1 MTRLFVRRTKFST
14 LIVFGSALPFL
25 LLACVH
31 GATASPVLTVGEATT
46 VSNALILV
54 IKIETPK
61 APGSAPT
68 PSLAAGGSR

>member
-1 MTRLFVRRTKFST
+1 MTRLFVRRTKFWT
-14 LIVFGSALPFL
+14 LIVLGWALPFL
-25 LLACVH
+25 LPCVQ
-31 GATASPVLTVGEATT
+31 GATASPVLAVRETTT

>member
-1 MTRLFVRRTKFST
+1 MTRLFVRRTKFRT
-14 LIVFGSALPFL
+14 LIVLGSALPFL

-31 GATASPVLTVGEATT
+31 RATASPVVTVGETTT

-61 APGSAPT
+61 APGSAT
-68 PSLAAGGSR
+68 TAGLAAGGSR

>member
-14 LIVFGSALPFL
+14 LIVLGSALPFL
-25 LLACVH
+25 LPCVH
-31 GATASPVLTVGEATT
+31 GATVSPVLTVRETT
-46 VSNALILV
+46 IVSNALALV

-68 PSLAAGGSR
+68 ASLAEGASP